1 MPPPAAPEGGGYRSP
16 PAQWAPQPP
25 PYAAPPDWKP
35 PPPPYPGG
43 TGGYQPPPTAG
54 TWQPAGAAS
63 TWQPAAPGTWQP
75 AGAAGT
81 AAGWPPASDS
91 GAMAYGWAPSYP
103 GTTRKTNGFCIASL
117 VLAAPP
123 VCLFTVGLGSL
134 LGVIFGIIGLRQTR
148 RDSSSG
154 RGMAITGIILGALGL
169 IVGALII
176 VGIVAGNSKDS
187 QHPDNGSNDTIAT
200 MSRPAGL
207 APAAS
212 DLHRRS

>member
-1 MPPPAAPEGGGYRSP
+1 MPPPAAPEGGYRSP

-43 TGGYQPPPTAG
+43 TGG
-54 TWQPAGAAS
+54 TWQPAAAAG
-63 TWQPAAPGTWQP
+63 TWQPAAPGTWHP
-75 AGAAGT
+75 AGAPST
-81 AAGWPPASDS
+81 AAGWPPAPDS
-91 GAMAYGWAPSYP
+91 GAMGYAWAPPYP
-103 GTTRKTNGFCIASL
+103 GTTGKTNGFCIASL

-134 LGVIFGIIGLRQTR
+134 LGVICGVIGLRQTH
-148 RDSSSG
+148 RDSSGG

-169 IVGALII
+169 VVGALII
-176 VGIVAGNSKDS
+176 VGVVAGNSSNS
-187 QHPDNGSNDTIAT
+187 QQPGNGSNDTIAT
-200 MSRPAGL
+200 MSTPAGL

-212 DLHRRS
+212 ELHRRT